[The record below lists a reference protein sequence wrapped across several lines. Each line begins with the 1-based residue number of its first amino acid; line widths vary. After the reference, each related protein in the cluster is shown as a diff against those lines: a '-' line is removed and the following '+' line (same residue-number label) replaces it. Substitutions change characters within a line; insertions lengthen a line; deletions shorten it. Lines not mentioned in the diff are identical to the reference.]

1 MVNDRHVILSHS
13 ARGNLDGQALN
24 LERIPVPDE
33 LVTGTFST
41 RLFANPDGLSL
52 TLVAGTNG
60 ECIIPSSQRQTAVYT
75 FSVVKGDW
83 KQLEMIDALRP
94 DLPETSTGHVHFNE
108 VTKCGHE
115 FVHDRVSGRSIF
127 FGGRTDASAT
137 TMENV
142 AVELVLYG

>member
-13 ARGNLDGQALN
+13 ARGNPDGQALN
-24 LERIPVPDE
+24 LERIPIPDE

-52 TLVAGTNG
+52 TLVAGTDG

-94 DLPETSTGHVHFNE
+94 DLPEASTGHVHFNE

-142 AVELVLYG
+142 AAELVVYG